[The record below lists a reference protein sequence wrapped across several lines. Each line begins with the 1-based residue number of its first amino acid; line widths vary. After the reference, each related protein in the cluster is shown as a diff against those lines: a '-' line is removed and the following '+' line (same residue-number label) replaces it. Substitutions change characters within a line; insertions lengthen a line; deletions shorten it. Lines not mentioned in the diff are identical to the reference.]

1 MKIGIFDSG
10 IGGLTVFRQLMKKL
24 PNSDYVYLGDTA
36 RLPYGI
42 KSRKTVI
49 EYSIKNT
56 QFLINKGCDLIVI
69 ACNTASAFAYDIL
82 RKKLLTRRTILL
94 LLLSIPFVN
103 QIKATSSN
111 CKKTPPQSKGPFYKI
126 PSKIFNNDMTNNGK
140 AIGKKIKV
148 YGKILDNKC
157 KPITNASLD
166 IWQANSF
173 GKYNHKADLS
183 RSRKD
188 NDFFGYMR
196 LLSNEKGEY
205 NFNTIL
211 PGSYK
216 VSKDFTRTPHIH
228 FKVTSKQKQLTTQMY
243 FKGNKMNKKDF
254 LFKNTYNNNVLE
266 ASIDKSFSNLTYK
279 FDIII

>member
-1 MKIGIFDSG
+1 M
-10 IGGLTVFRQLMKKL
+10 
-24 PNSDYVYLGDTA
+24 
-36 RLPYGI
+36 
-42 KSRKTVI
+42 
-49 EYSIKNT
+49 
-56 QFLINKGCDLIVI
+56 
-69 ACNTASAFAYDIL
+69 
-82 RKKLLTRRTILL
+82 L
-94 LLLSIPFVN
+94 LLLSTPFAN
-103 QIKATSSN
+103 QTKAASGD
-111 CKKTPPQSKGPFYKI
+111 CKKTPPQSKGPFYKV

-254 LFKNTYNNNVLE
+254 LFRNTYNNNALE
-266 ASIDKSFSNLTYK
+266 ASIDESFRNLTYK

>member
-1 MKIGIFDSG
+1 MLLI
-10 IGGLTVFRQLMKKL
+10 L
-24 PNSDYVYLGDTA
+24 
-36 RLPYGI
+36 
-42 KSRKTVI
+42 
-49 EYSIKNT
+49 NT
-56 QFLINKGCDLIVI
+56 FL
-69 ACNTASAFAYDIL
+69 
-82 RKKLLTRRTILL
+82 
-94 LLLSIPFVN
+94 VN

-111 CKKTPPQSKGPFYKI
+111 CKKTPPQSKGPFYKV

-148 YGKILDNKC
+148 YGQILDNKC
-157 KPITNASLD
+157 KPVTSAILD

-173 GKYNHKADLS
+173 GKYNHQADLS
-183 RSRKD
+183 ESRKD
-188 NDFFGYMR
+188 NDFNGYMR

-205 NFNTIL
+205 NFYTIL

-216 VSKDFTRTPHIH
+216 VSKDLTRTPHIH

-243 FKGNKMNKKDF
+243 FKENQMNKKDF

-266 ASIDKSFSNLTYK
+266 ASIDKSFGNLTYK

>member
-1 MKIGIFDSG
+1 M
-10 IGGLTVFRQLMKKL
+10 
-24 PNSDYVYLGDTA
+24 
-36 RLPYGI
+36 
-42 KSRKTVI
+42 
-49 EYSIKNT
+49 
-56 QFLINKGCDLIVI
+56 
-69 ACNTASAFAYDIL
+69 
-82 RKKLLTRRTILL
+82 L

-103 QIKATSSN
+103 QTKATSSN
-111 CKKTPPQSKGPFYKI
+111 CKKTPQQSKGPFYKV

-157 KPITNASLD
+157 KPITNAILD

-173 GKYNHKADLS
+173 GKYNHQADLS
-183 RSRKD
+183 ESRKD
-188 NDFFGYMR
+188 NDFYGYMR

-216 VSKDFTRTPHIH
+216 VSKDLTRTPHIH

-243 FKGNKMNKKDF
+243 FKGNKMNKNDF
-254 LFKNTYNNNVLE
+254 LFKNTYNNNALE
-266 ASIDKSFSNLTYK
+266 ASIDETFSNLTYR